1 MRITGVESTDLF
13 QGSTSRP
20 LQVIR
25 VTVEGTEPA
34 DDGAPAT
41 LRIAGRGADTPAPF
55 GITGQRRVRAAA
67 MTWRSR

>member
-25 VTVEGTEPA
+25 FPV
-34 DDGAPAT
+34 
-41 LRIAGRGADTPAPF
+41 
-55 GITGQRRVRAAA
+55 
-67 MTWRSR
+67 